1 MSQNA
6 LRLSWTHAEV
16 DQRLQQIMVA
26 IHKTVCETATEY
38 GQPGNY
44 LLGANIA
51 GFLKVAD
58 SMLDQ
63 GLV

>member
-1 MSQNA
+1 M
-6 LRLSWTHAEV
+6 
-16 DQRLQQIMVA
+16 IA
-26 IHKTVCETATEY
+26 IHQQCVEVAEEY

-51 GFLKVAD
+51 GFVKLAD